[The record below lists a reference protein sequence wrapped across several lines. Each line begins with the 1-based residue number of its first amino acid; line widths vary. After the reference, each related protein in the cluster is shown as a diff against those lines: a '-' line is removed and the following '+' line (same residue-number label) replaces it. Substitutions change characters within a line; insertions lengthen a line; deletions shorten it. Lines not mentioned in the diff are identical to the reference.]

1 MVRPPFMN
9 APGPEPAQMLS
20 SFLQI
25 RKAAP
30 EFLTTM
36 RDQFGPIVQFPIPKP
51 LTYLISDPNWVDYVL
66 RTNSKNYGKATIQYR
81 TLALVTGFGLL
92 AADTPQWREQRKV
105 VQPAF
110 HHDVVTQV
118 IEHSAQATQQVL
130 NRLEAKYGEVVDLDH
145 EMMQLALNVVGSALF
160 GADFE
165 SRANNLITA
174 TLSGLDVVVSRART
188 PVFPPSWMPTPLNLK
203 LNRANRTLTKAVD
216 SLIDAAIKSSSS
228 NSIVDL
234 LVAELQAG
242 NFSREQVRNELV
254 TFIVAGHETVASAL
268 SWALCLLSENPTYQ
282 ELIFNEVHQVL
293 GERTPVFADY
303 PNLPATKAVL
313 DEAMR
318 LYPPA
323 WVLTRSTIA
332 DDEIAGVE
340 IKAGSLIVISP
351 WVVHRDPVAWPDA
364 NKFDPTRF
372 LNQRKIEQGSFIPFG
387 LGNRMC
393 IGKDFALFEA
403 VIALAMLVRSFK
415 FEPTQANTE
424 ALPSVTVRPKSGL
437 PLKFISRTAN

>member
-1 MVRPPFMN
+1 
-9 APGPEPAQMLS
+9 
-20 SFLQI
+20 
-25 RKAAP
+25 
-30 EFLTTM
+30 
-36 RDQFGPIVQFPIPKP
+36 
-51 LTYLISDPNWVDYVL
+51 
-66 RTNSKNYGKATIQYR
+66 
-81 TLALVTGFGLL
+81 
-92 AADTPQWREQRKV
+92 
-105 VQPAF
+105 
-110 HHDVVTQV
+110 
-118 IEHSAQATQQVL
+118 
-130 NRLEAKYGEVVDLDH
+130 
-145 EMMQLALNVVGSALF
+145 
-160 GADFE
+160 
-165 SRANNLITA
+165 
-174 TLSGLDVVVSRART
+174 
-188 PVFPPSWMPTPLNLK
+188 
-203 LNRANRTLTKAVD
+203 
-216 SLIDAAIKSSSS
+216 
-228 NSIVDL
+228 
-234 LVAELQAG
+234 
-242 NFSREQVRNELV
+242 VRNELV

-282 ELIFNEVHQVL
+282 ELIFNEVQEVL

-403 VIALAMLVRSFK
+403 VIALAMLVRRFK

-437 PLKFISRTAN
+437 PLKFISRAKS